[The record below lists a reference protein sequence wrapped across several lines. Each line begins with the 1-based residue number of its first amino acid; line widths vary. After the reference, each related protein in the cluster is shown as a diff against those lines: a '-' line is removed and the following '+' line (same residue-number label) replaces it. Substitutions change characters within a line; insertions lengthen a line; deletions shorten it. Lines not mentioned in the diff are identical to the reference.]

1 MFWLKRS
8 PKTGS
13 MFITLLCEIVLKE
26 SDQEI
31 SSILIDVNYE
41 IGLKKKAST
50 FENRL
55 TKRFFLT
62 PNRQSNDFLDTKQT
76 QSLSPLENKVVFRKE
91 HSPSPSSSTSNYDCT

>member
-1 MFWLKRS
+1 
-8 PKTGS
+8 
-13 MFITLLCEIVLKE
+13 MFITSLCEIVLKE

-62 PNRQSNDFLDTKQT
+62 PNRQPNDFLVTQSP
-76 QSLSPLENKVVFRKE
+76 QSLSSPSSKIVFRQE
-91 HSPSPSSSTSNYDCT
+91 HSPSPMSRASNYAYPKSLNFKPI